1 MKFIIISYIVSVALI
16 ALYFFAKE
24 YLKESKLAVE
34 KDIIHTAI
42 EKKKLQIMKMDISF
56 TIDRYLKMLL
66 IFPVVIGVVFYYLS
80 ENEVLTI
87 IMIAGSCFF
96 PEAIIRL
103 MKYDSDKKFE
113 ERYARSLEQLSS
125 SLRAGMSILQAVE
138 DVAECKFLHPAMR
151 KKYAKLSS
159 DMRMGI
165 PANTAFNRFAEG
177 TDSIDA
183 HDVAIAIDVQS
194 EVGGHEAEVI
204 EEIAKNIRDRIML
217 RREIKS
223 IFSSTS
229 SMIWI
234 MDFIPP
240 IVIIWFGASNKEY
253 INVYFSDPMYSIVFF
268 IIVIMLVIGSF
279 INHRTIKKLT
289 KGD

>member
-1 MKFIIISYIVSVALI
+1 MKYIIITYVLAVLLF
-16 ALYFFAKE
+16 ALYFAAKE
-24 YLKESKLAVE
+24 YTKESKLIGE
-34 KDIIHTAI
+34 KDFIHFAI
-42 EKKKLQIMKMDISF
+42 EKKDSQIKAMGIPF
-56 TIDRYLKMLL
+56 TVDRYLKLLL
-66 IFPVVIGVVFYYLS
+66 IAPVISGAMFYYLT
-80 ENEVLTI
+80 ENEFVSVMVVI
-87 IMIAGSCFF
+87 VSCFL
-96 PEAIIRL
+96 PEGVIHL
-103 MKYDSDKKFE
+103 LKYDSNKKFE

-125 SLRAGMSILQAVE
+125 SLRAGMSISQAVE
-138 DVAECKFLHPAMR
+138 DVAECKFLHPSMR

-165 PANTAFNRFAEG
+165 PVKEAFNRFAEG

-183 HDVAIAIDVQS
+183 KDVAIAIDVQS
-194 EVGGHEAEVI
+194 EVGGHEAEVV

-240 IVIIWFGASNKEY
+240 IVIIWFGATNEEY
-253 INVYFSDPMYSIVFF
+253 INVYFSDPLYSILL
-268 IIVIMLVIGSF
+268 VIMIIMMAIGSI
-279 INHRTIKKLT
+279 INHRTIKKVT
-289 KGD
+289 KGE